1 MTDAS
6 TGPATGPATDMDWKL
21 ELILLPVANPDR
33 SKAFYVDT
41 LGFNLDVDHDM
52 GDFRVIQCTPR
63 GSSCSITFGVG
74 MPVGEPGSVKG
85 THLVVEDIEAALAF
99 LDERGVEHGGIV
111 HFEDGGPQPGPD
123 PERRDYNSFIY
134 FDDPDGNSW
143 AVQEVHHQAR

>member
-1 MTDAS
+1 
-6 TGPATGPATDMDWKL
+6 
-21 ELILLPVANPDR
+21 
-33 SKAFYVDT
+33 
-41 LGFNLDVDHDM
+41 
-52 GDFRVIQCTPR
+52 
-63 GSSCSITFGVG
+63 
-74 MPVGEPGSVKG
+74 VKG